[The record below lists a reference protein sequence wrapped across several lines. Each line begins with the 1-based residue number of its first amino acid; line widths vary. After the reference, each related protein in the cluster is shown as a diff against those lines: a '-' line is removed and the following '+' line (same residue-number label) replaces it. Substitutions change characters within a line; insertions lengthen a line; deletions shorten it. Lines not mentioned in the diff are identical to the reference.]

1 MRVEIFKTGTHTDSA
16 GNTRTWTEKDLD
28 TIVSKYNPA
37 EHEAPVVIGHPVDN
51 APAYGWVEKLER
63 RGQSLWAKI
72 KPTVQEFVDWVKAGL
87 YKKVSISL
95 YPDLRLRHV
104 GFLGAM
110 PPAVKGLTPVQ
121 FSDREYAEYEFRE
134 WTTEEREKL
143 AKGLIKGE
151 FAGPDRTFPIAS
163 PEDVADAFRLAG
175 HADDPDEV
183 RRNIIRI
190 AKKYGW
196 TDALPESAKKW
207 AEEHNIE
214 LKEAR
219 MEELKELGLK
229 LKEQEELMKEYKER
243 EIQKDEEIA
252 KLKERIR
259 MLEMEKKRAEFESF
273 CEGLIREGRLTPAV
287 KPVVIDFMEI
297 LSQVGEFEFSEPE
310 GKLKTEPLEKFKS
323 FLRGLP
329 KQVEFGE
336 VATKDIAVEAKG
348 STKDLKDLSGWDLL
362 RIYRESPQEFT
373 EILEKSRNK

>member
-362 RIYRESPQEFT
+362 RIYKESPQEFT